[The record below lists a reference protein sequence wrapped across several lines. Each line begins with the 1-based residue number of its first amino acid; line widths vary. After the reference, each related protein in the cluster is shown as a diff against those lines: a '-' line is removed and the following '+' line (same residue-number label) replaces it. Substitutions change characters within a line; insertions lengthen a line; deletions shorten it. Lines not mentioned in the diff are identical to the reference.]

1 MSIIIKPFEQEK
13 TMDWFDLNYH
23 LRLLRST
30 QNNQTQQTKNG
41 IAQFPISGKR
51 LETLKSLRKLLR
63 KFPHRLNPSTTV
75 SIFNVLKSI
84 LTELTGIYFQQ
95 TNVNNKFSDTSVGG
109 VNPLLRGHSLAQINV
124 NNKNVA
130 QQTANATQS
139 NKQLKKT
146 LSTENVFVSSL
157 RRNEILEC
165 IQIIIDLVSMKY
177 DQPMA
182 NGYALNGDHQT
193 GNGQPV
199 VEPTVQEDYF
209 GRIFLPE
216 IITLLGNVYF

>member
-1 MSIIIKPFEQEK
+1 
-13 TMDWFDLNYH
+13 MDWFDLNYH

-30 QNNQTQQTKNG
+30 QNNQTQQSKNG
-41 IAQFPISGKR
+41 VAQFPISGKR

-124 NNKNVA
+124 TNKNVA
-130 QQTANATQS
+130 QQNNQS
-139 NKQLKKT
+139 NKLLKKT
-146 LSTENVFVSSL
+146 LSTENVFISSL

-177 DQPMA
+177 DQSMA
-182 NGYALNGDHQT
+182 NGYAVNGDHQS

-199 VEPTVQEDYF
+199 IEPTAQEDYF
-209 GRIFLPE
+209 GRTFLPE
-216 IITLLGNVYF
+216 IITLLGNAYFILQFCLI